1 MPADLDRRDPISS
14 RFRPTLRRLAGADPW
29 WWPLVAVMGTW
40 TWHFTRTSLD
50 IHHGFGTS
58 AYDLGLYVQGVWL
71 LSQFQEPFV
80 TLMGRH
86 LLGDHTS
93 FVLVLLVPFYWIAPS
108 ADTLLMA
115 QSAVIAAG
123 AIPVFLYA
131 RRRLES
137 GAASFLFGMI
147 YLAHP
152 AVGWTNLENF
162 HPDGFLGFFIGM
174 AVWAALSRHWRTYAA
189 FVALSLLVKEDV
201 ALVVLPLGIWVA
213 LRRDRRIGLLTI
225 AGSLG
230 YTAFAML
237 VVMQSLIGVPTRNL
251 WRIPFGGVGGL
262 IDTTI
267 YRPAELLA
275 HLRSEGR
282 PWYLWQMLFPTG
294 LAAARLPDVAAI
306 SALVLFTNVLSSFW
320 YQHQIQYHYSLV
332 AVPALTL
339 GAVHALGVV
348 RRPRR
353 WVALGAIMLTS
364 LWSTILWGP
373 LPWSRNDLA
382 HWAPSHPGAQAA
394 RRIVQ
399 EVPEGAVLS
408 AHHLVASHLA
418 NRRLIYMFPNPFRVV
433 LYGPDD
439 RLVGSRLEPEAEQV
453 QYVVIPVNRSET
465 EARDWAA
472 IESAFSRLSGNEYW
486 ELYRRAGPLPEPA
499 AVDEASAGS

>member
-1 MPADLDRRDPISS
+1 M
-14 RFRPTLRRLAGADPW
+14 RRLATVDPW
-29 WWPLVAVMGTW
+29 WWPLVALMATW
-40 TWHFTRTSLD
+40 TWHFTRTSLE

-71 LSQFQEPFV
+71 LSRFQTPFV

-86 LLGDHTS
+86 LFGDHTS
-93 FVLVLLVPFYWIAPS
+93 FILVLLVPFYWIAPS
-108 ADTLLMA
+108 ADTLLTA

-123 AIPVFLYA
+123 AIPVFLYS

-137 GAASFLFGMI
+137 GAAGFLFGMI

-162 HPDGFLGFFIGM
+162 HPDSFLGLFIGM
-174 AVWAALSRHWRTYAA
+174 AVWAALSRRWRTYAA
-189 FVALSLLVKEDV
+189 FVALALLVKEDV
-201 ALVVLPLGIWVA
+201 ALVVLPLGVWVA

-225 AGSLG
+225 VGSLG
-230 YTAFAML
+230 YMAFAML
-237 VVMQSLIGVPTRNL
+237 VIMRSLIGVPTRNL

-262 IDTTI
+262 ISTTI
-267 YRPAELLA
+267 YRPAELFA
-275 HLRSEGR
+275 HLRSDGR
-282 PWYLWQMLFPTG
+282 PWYLYKMLFPAG
-294 LAAARLPDVAAI
+294 WAAARLPDVAAI
-306 SALVLFTNVLSSFW
+306 SGLVLFTNVLSNFW
-320 YQHQIQYHYSLV
+320 YQYQIEYHYSLV

-348 RRPRR
+348 RRTRR
-353 WVALGAIMLTS
+353 WVALGVIVLTS
-364 LWSTILWGP
+364 LWSTILWSP
-373 LPWSRNDLA
+373 LPWSRNELA

-399 EVPEGAVLS
+399 EVPEEAVLS

-439 RLVGSRLEPEAEQV
+439 RLAGSRLVPQAEQV
-453 QYVVIPVNRSET
+453 EYVVLPVNRTEP

-472 IESAFSRLSGNEYW
+472 IESAFSRVSGNEYW
-486 ELYRRAGPLPEPA
+486 ELYRSAGPLPEPP
-499 AVDEASAGS
+499 AVDSETAGS